1 MAAADGAA
9 AAAAAAPGGGGAALW
24 PAAAAAAWPAAAAA
38 PGDGDGDGD
47 GDAGPLTFEQQTN
60 ILKAERKAARD
71 AIKVKTKA
79 LKAIQRKKSVCK
91 KAAKQLTV
99 QDLSMLL
106 AEKAAQAV
114 AG

>member
-9 AAAAAAPGGGGAALW
+9 AAAAAAPGGG
-24 PAAAAAAWPAAAAA
+24 
-38 PGDGDGDGD
+38 DD
-47 GDAGPLTFEQQTN
+47 DAGPLTFEQQSN

-106 AEKAAQAV
+106 AVAEAV
-114 AG
+114 TC

>member
-1 MAAADGAA
+1 MAAADGAAA

-38 PGDGDGDGD
+38 PGDGDDD

-91 KAAKQLTV
+91 KAAKSLTV

-106 AEKAAQAV
+106 AEKAAEAV